1 MKLERGCKMDK
12 QILKNNI
19 SLENTEFLESID
31 NLIPNNLGKM
41 FDNEGTDIV
50 IIDFENK
57 GGFENE

>member
-1 MKLERGCKMDK
+1 MKLERGYKMDK

-57 GGFENE
+57 GDSENE

>member
-1 MKLERGCKMDK
+1 MDK

-19 SLENTEFLESID
+19 SLEDTEFLESID

-57 GGFENE
+57 GDSENE

>member
-31 NLIPNNLGKM
+31 NLISNNLGKM

-57 GGFENE
+57 GDFENE

>member
-19 SLENTEFLESID
+19 SLENTDFLESID
-31 NLIPNNLGKM
+31 NLIQNNLGKM

-57 GGFENE
+57 EGSENE

>member
-19 SLENTEFLESID
+19 SLENTDFLESID

-57 GGFENE
+57 EGSENE

>member
-12 QILKNNI
+12 QVFKNNM

-57 GGFENE
+57 GDSENE

>member
-31 NLIPNNLGKM
+31 NLIPNNLGKI

>member
-1 MKLERGCKMDK
+1 MKLERGYKMDK

-31 NLIPNNLGKM
+31 NLIPNNLGKI

>member
-1 MKLERGCKMDK
+1 MDK

-31 NLIPNNLGKM
+31 NLIPNNLGKI
-41 FDNEGTDIV
+41 FDHEGTDIV

-57 GGFENE
+57 GDFENE

>member
-57 GGFENE
+57 GDSENE

>member
-1 MKLERGCKMDK
+1 MKLERGYKMDK

>member
-12 QILKNNI
+12 QILKNNM